1 MLSSNLKKL
10 FDNGIQCPIDSLI
23 TVSKK
28 AIQKASEAT
37 DDISGN
43 KFFYKITRASKTSS
57 KNNSETKEEEI
68 LREKYITPELR

>member
-28 AIQKASEAT
+28 AIQKASEPLM
-37 DDISGN
+37 ILVEIN
-43 KFFYKITRASKTSS
+43 FFTKLQEPRKLHPKIIQKQKKKKYLE
-57 KNNSETKEEEI
+57 KNI
-68 LREKYITPELR
+68 